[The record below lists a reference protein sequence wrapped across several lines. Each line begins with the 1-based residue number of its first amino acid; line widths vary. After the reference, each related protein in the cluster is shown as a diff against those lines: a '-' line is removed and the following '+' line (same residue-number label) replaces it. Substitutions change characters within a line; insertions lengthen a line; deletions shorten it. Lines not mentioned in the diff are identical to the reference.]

1 MDTVIKQISEI
12 ESAAAAVMD
21 AANGRKKAFAEEM
34 AKKAAAFDR
43 ELDSETEAKLQ
54 KIRAEM
60 EVEMDSKL
68 SKQKSDAK
76 KVLAW
81 MEKNYEN
88 HHTEYVIQLFQS
100 MIKE

>member
-34 AKKAAAFDR
+34 AEKTAAFDR

-54 KIRAEM
+54 KFGQKW
-60 EVEMDSKL
+60 KL
-68 SKQKSDAK
+68 KWIPSCQNKNPMQRRYWHGWK
-76 KVLAW
+76 KI
-81 MEKNYEN
+81 MKTITQNMSYSC
-88 HHTEYVIQLFQS
+88 FS
-100 MIKE
+100 P